1 MQFGPANLLWPEP
14 THYASTMVGFP
25 YDDLKGW
32 RAVFPPEVF
41 IGQFLKI
48 AEGFETAIAELNQTF
63 LALPSG
69 PEQNALAA
77 ELRVARAAAIHFRS
91 TANQARFVLTR
102 DALATTKS
110 ASEAGPLKTI
120 LEKTLRTEIELA
132 KQLFDIQTHDSRIG
146 FEASNQYYYVPLD
159 LAEKVL
165 NCRYLLEDWLPRQ
178 QA

>member
-1 MQFGPANLLWPEP
+1 M
-14 THYASTMVGFP
+14 
-25 YDDLKGW
+25 
-32 RAVFPPEVF
+32 FPPKVF

-48 AEGFETAIAELNQTF
+48 AEGFETAIAELHQTF
-63 LALPSG
+63 VTLPPG

-77 ELRVARAAAIHFRS
+77 ELRVARAAAVHFRS

-102 DALATTKS
+102 DALATAKS
-110 ASEAGPLKTI
+110 AAEAGPLKTI
-120 LEKTLRTEIELA
+120 LEKTLRTEIDLA

-146 FEASNQYYYVPLD
+146 FEASNHYFYVPLD

-178 QA
+178 LA